1 MTKDIII
8 IFSIA
13 AGAIIGIILG
23 YVLFY
28 VPPQICPYDANYVQ
42 GLLSENNSLKTN
54 LSLTNEAKVF
64 AEKQV
69 LVQRQDLNTLRS
81 VYSDLWTDATS
92 CYWANYCLYYEDSC
106 LNVLGDL
113 WEGYTAKE
121 IHIANSDYCESM
133 SRDWERYQSFDVT
146 LKGD

>member
-1 MTKDIII
+1 VDSRIAVLAVLGVAFIV
-8 IFSIA
+8 SISLA
-13 AGAIIGIILG
+13 FLLYQENNYLSKEVNGFKGI
-23 YVLFY
+23 VE
-28 VPPQICPYDANYVQ
+28 
-42 GLLSENNSLKTN
+42 ENNSLK
-54 LSLTNEAKVF
+54 LDLVKASEAKIF

-69 LVQRQDLNTLRS
+69 LVQRQDLNALRS

-113 WEGYTAKE
+113 WEGYTAEE